1 MHSKEV
7 ACLARKKQEDGLSI
21 RRIAMDLK
29 LSKSTIE
36 YMLKTN
42 SERKKK
48 RGRKRSI
55 GKRTERRMKRTVTR
69 LLTSGE
75 KVTARKVKEKCEL
88 DVNVRTVQRT
98 LHRIGLKYAKAKK
111 KITLTKKHKGAR
123 LECAKRWLTKHVD
136 FKKVIFTD
144 EKRFKFD
151 GPDGWCTWSRRGEP
165 VVLNKRQM
173 GGGGV
178 MVWGMIFANGN
189 ISLEWLKGRQNSE
202 SYKQLLDE
210 KALPRIR
217 REMGNDFVLQQD
229 NCSIHVSKLMK
240 EWMAK
245 VNMTTLKWPA
255 RSPDLNLI
263 ENVWEMLA
271 QLVYDGPEITKEAQL
286 WERIL
291 GAKKQLIETRR
302 DVIVHMFDH
311 YEERLIKVIEKK
323 GDITDY

>member
-1 MHSKEV
+1 MHSKGV
-7 ACLARKKQEDGLSI
+7 VCLARKKREDGLSI
-21 RRIAMDLK
+21 RRLTMDLK
-29 LSKSTIE
+29 LSKSTVE
-36 YMLKTN
+36 CMLKTN

-48 RGRKRSI
+48 KGRKRSI
-55 GKRTERRMKRTVTR
+55 GKRNERRMKRTVTR

-75 KVTARKVKEKCEL
+75 KVTAKKVKEKCEL

-123 LECAKRWLTKHVD
+123 LECARRWLTKHVD

-173 GGGGV
+173 GGGV

-189 ISLEWLKGRQNSE
+189 IRLEWLKGRQNSE

-210 KALPRIR
+210 KALLRIR
-217 REMGNDFVLQQD
+217 REMGNDFVQQQD
-229 NCSIHVSKLMK
+229 NCSIRVSKLMK

-245 VNMTTLKWPA
+245 VNMTTLEWPA

-302 DVIVHMFDH
+302 DVIVHMFYH

>member
-1 MHSKEV
+1 M
-7 ACLARKKQEDGLSI
+7 ARKKREDGLSI

-29 LSKSTIE
+29 LSKSTVE

-98 LHRIGLKYAKAKK
+98 LHRIGLKYVKAKK

-136 FKKVIFTD
+136 FKKFIFTD

-151 GPDGWCTWSRRGEP
+151 EPDGWCTWSRRGEL

-173 GGGGV
+173 RGEGV

-189 ISLEWLKGRQNSE
+189 IWLDWLKGRQNSE

-217 REMGNDFVLQQD
+217 REMGNDFILQQD
-229 NCSIHVSKLMK
+229 KCSIHVSKLMK

-245 VNMTTLKWPA
+245 VNMAT

-323 GDITDY
+323 GDITEY